1 LDLSSFIR
9 QAVIEEIE
17 DEYDLALFHK
27 VWEEEK
33 GNERVTQEAAKKRV
47 RFMRRRVAYTSVFII
62 PYIEKNLVDCTHPRK
77 FGKCLEGNLK
87 DKWRC
92 GS

>member
-33 GNERVTQEAAKKRV
+33 GNERVTQEAAKK
-47 RFMRRRVAYTSVFII
+47 
-62 PYIEKNLVDCTHPRK
+62 E
-77 FGKCLEGNLK
+77 FGL
-87 DKWRC
+87 
-92 GS
+92 